1 MRNFQLLNSQIDA
14 SAMLIPQ
21 QQINGGEPV
30 VSDMEVSKEYTPL
43 KAPPQLPPPVPQ
55 IVITEQPHPK
65 LHRFRYQSEQ
75 RGSTAGSILGVRAS
89 GDRPTYPTIEIQGYH
104 GPAKIVIS
112 CLSTDDPP
120 RLHPYRLIGRPEC
133 RHGLCVLRVGP
144 ESGMTCSVN
153 NLAVQSV
160 LKKDVAKELEQR
172 QQCYPNP
179 FKVPVGDAS
188 TIDLKKVRLC
198 FELYLETAPGQ
209 FRVVHPPVLTDTVY
223 DRKYNP
229 DLVISE
235 MSHCRAPASGG
246 KQIMLL
252 TDTVNKEDIRVRF
265 SEDRPDHLGGLWVA
279 YGAVRRVH
287 RHVAVVVETP
297 AYDDPEITSS
307 VMVQIQLERTTDA
320 ELSKPLSFELH
331 PSHSRIPKQE
341 VQSPTSNIPA
351 TQEPTP
357 GPSYLPPQQDPNIL
371 PVLFSLEDLLY
382 LPPVQQIDPRIPNPQ
397 QFGQELNNFSVLDVG
412 NGARNAP
419 VTEEQVENLSCE
431 MLEFR
436 IDDMLNF

>member
-1 MRNFQLLNSQIDA
+1 M
-14 SAMLIPQ
+14 
-21 QQINGGEPV
+21 
-30 VSDMEVSKEYTPL
+30 SKEYTPL

-307 VMVQIQLERTTDA
+307 VMVAKRTLTKFRAVTNRFIAGSNPVGTYDGCGA
-320 ELSKPLSFELH
+320 E
-331 PSHSRIPKQE
+331 Q
-341 VQSPTSNIPA
+341 TA
-351 TQEPTP
+351 
-357 GPSYLPPQQDPNIL
+357 
-371 PVLFSLEDLLY
+371 
-382 LPPVQQIDPRIPNPQ
+382 
-397 QFGQELNNFSVLDVG
+397 
-412 NGARNAP
+412 
-419 VTEEQVENLSCE
+419 
-431 MLEFR
+431 
-436 IDDMLNF
+436 